1 MSTPGAA
8 PHSRHIGLA
17 QSQARRKTIA
27 MLELNEDQ
35 IARFREDG
43 FVIVERIIDAEA
55 AALAASRFE
64 GLWSTTG
71 A

>member
-1 MSTPGAA
+1 
-8 PHSRHIGLA
+8 
-17 QSQARRKTIA
+17 
-27 MLELNEDQ
+27 MLGLNEDQ